1 MQPVELQRELA
12 RLARTAR
19 AARELLDELEHTVWV
34 LRASMEAD
42 AKPIGDSVPDSGTI
56 DAAPNPTSSPTK
68 QQVTAQATTR
78 SSTERE
84 SAPK

>member
-1 MQPVELQRELA
+1 MQPVALQRELA

-42 AKPIGDSVPDSGTI
+42 AEPGAG
-56 DAAPNPTSSPTK
+56 AAPNPTSSPAK

>member
-42 AKPIGDSVPDSGTI
+42 ARPIVDS
-56 DAAPNPTSSPTK
+56 APNPTSSPGK
-68 QQVTAQATTR
+68 QQVTTR
-78 SSTERE
+78 VPTERE

>member
-42 AKPIGDSVPDSGTI
+42 AKPIVEPIAGS
-56 DAAPNPTSSPTK
+56 APNPTSSPTK
-68 QQVTAQATTR
+68 QQVTAQAQAPAPSQHLTQ
-78 SSTERE
+78 EEE